1 MPLSRINNNAIANNT
16 IVAADLAAGSVTG
29 DKIASSVTL
38 TTPIISGNLSL
49 DSTGTTGVRVPSAN
63 TMAFYEGG
71 VEAMRIDSNGNM
83 GIGASSISNKLE
95 VVQSASAD
103 ASAAVRAGTNGY
115 AASLKLIAN
124 DVTGSRYNILSS
136 FYGSTEQWSIRSGAA
151 DSTITFCT
159 GSSATERMRIDS
171 SGNLLIGTT
180 STSTVISG
188 KAVNLSGSGNVGYR
202 CYGGGT
208 SVGHFYNT
216 SGDTTII
223 GSCENSGAVLAFHTG
238 ASAGS
243 ERMRILSGGNVLIG
257 ITSLY
262 GSERVRI
269 YTDSNAN
276 DYALY
281 AANVSGSGY
290 HGIRSEIAGSGNN
303 TSTWHFIGVTAGI
316 NAYYLYGNGT
326 TSYSSDERLK
336 KNIETTRNGY
346 LEDLAKLRVV
356 KYNWLKDEEN
366 TPKELGLIAQ
376 EVEQVFP
383 NLIQEHELEG
393 VGIRKN
399 IKHSVMEFILI
410 KAIQELKA
418 ELDSVKAELQTLKE
432 N

>member
-1 MPLSRINNNAIANNT
+1 
-16 IVAADLAAGSVTG
+16 
-29 DKIASSVTL
+29 
-38 TTPIISGNLSL
+38 
-49 DSTGTTGVRVPSAN
+49 
-63 TMAFYEGG
+63 
-71 VEAMRIDSNGNM
+71 
-83 GIGASSISNKLE
+83 
-95 VVQSASAD
+95 
-103 ASAAVRAGTNGY
+103 
-115 AASLKLIAN
+115 
-124 DVTGSRYNILSS
+124 
-136 FYGSTEQWSIRSGAA
+136 
-151 DSTITFCT
+151 
-159 GSSATERMRIDS
+159 MRIDS